1 MSIMARVRRFLP
13 STAISYGVVVACV
26 IAVAMVTLLVAGE
39 SMVALP
45 ATIASFWLVLNAAPV
60 HMSGVELS
68 AQPFALPLLLGGWIA
83 MRLRQQVRERISL
96 NDVRVITGLSLL
108 IPLLLS
114 FTALAMIKDA
124 EPVLPVATP
133 GLWDVVWRTL
143 LLHAVTIA
151 VGFGPRLWTALLR
164 FRGIPT
170 WIVDAIR
177 LAFHFCLAM
186 WTVGAVVVLAS
197 LVIRSS
203 QALDAF
209 EIADTKAGVV
219 GLVVLSLLYLPTIA
233 FGAATVVSGAEWHF
247 GAGSISLFSA
257 TSSQLPPLPIL
268 AAMPEHSP
276 SFGGVGLLIP
286 AAVAVLVVR
295 RFLFSRPLIVSPLGT
310 LAVSALSAGLMA
322 LVAALLTG
330 GTVGF
335 YGNVGADPLLAALSA
350 MLWLGIV
357 GLIVVAVVG
366 FKGLAAEKTGAGIED
381 SDVEENADIDADTDT
396 DTHTDSHIADGDP
409 DVDADTLAE
418 ADVDTGD
425 SANDEIV
432 ENTSSTPTA
441 NALTTEA
448 PADAGEVADTG
459 NSEDEDNTEATQS
472 TTSAEDSSDTGLSDT
487 EAGSAET
494 TSKTSDV
501 SDESAG
507 STQSSVADIAADE
520 EPESGSTTDAS
531 QESDSDSAPTT
542 DTEKH

>member
-1 MSIMARVRRFLP
+1 M
-13 STAISYGVVVACV
+13 
-26 IAVAMVTLLVAGE
+26 
-39 SMVALP
+39 
-45 ATIASFWLVLNAAPV
+45 
-60 HMSGVELS
+60 
-68 AQPFALPLLLGGWIA
+68 
-83 MRLRQQVRERISL
+83 
-96 NDVRVITGLSLL
+96 ITGLSLL

-133 GLWDVVWRTL
+133 GLWGVVWRTV
-143 LLHAVTIA
+143 LLHTVTIA
-151 VGFGPRLWTALLR
+151 VGFGSRLWTALLR

-197 LVIRSS
+197 LVVRSS

-209 EIADTKAGVV
+209 AIADTKAGVV

-276 SFGGVGLLIP
+276 SFGGLGLLIP

-310 LAVSALSAGLMA
+310 LAVSAVSAGLMA
-322 LVAALLTG
+322 LVTALLTG
-330 GTVGF
+330 GRVGF
-335 YGNVGADPLLAALSA
+335 YGDVGADPLLAALSA
-350 MLWLGIV
+350 MLWLGVV

-366 FKGLAAEKTGAGIED
+366 FKGLAADKTGAGIED
-381 SDVEENADIDADTDT
+381 SDVEENADADTDT
-396 DTHTDSHIADGDP
+396 DSDIAEGDA
-409 DVDADTLAE
+409 DVDADTHAE
-418 ADVDTGD
+418 ADLDTGD
-425 SANDEIV
+425 SADDEIV
-432 ENTSSTPTA
+432 ENTYSTPTA

-448 PADAGEVADTG
+448 PADAGDTADTG
-459 NSEDEDNTEATQS
+459 NSEDEDDTETTES
-472 TTSAEDSSDTGLSDT
+472 TTSVEDSSDTGLDT
-487 EAGSAET
+487 EVGSSKT

-501 SDESAG
+501 SDKSAD
-507 STQSSVADIAADE
+507 SAQTSVADIAADV
-520 EPESGSTTDAS
+520 EPESGSTTDTS

>member
-1 MSIMARVRRFLP
+1 MRIMARVRRFLP

-26 IAVAMVTLLVAGE
+26 IAVAMVTLLIAGE

-133 GLWDVVWRTL
+133 GLWGVVWRTV
-143 LLHAVTIA
+143 LLHTVTIA
-151 VGFGPRLWTALLR
+151 VGFGSRLWTALLR

-276 SFGGVGLLIP
+276 SFGGLGLLIP

-310 LAVSALSAGLMA
+310 LAVSAVSAGLMA
-322 LVAALLTG
+322 LVTALLTG
-330 GTVGF
+330 GRVGF
-335 YGNVGADPLLAALSA
+335 YGDVGADPLLAALSA
-350 MLWLGIV
+350 MLWLGVV

-366 FKGLAAEKTGAGIED
+366 FKGLAADKTGAGIED
-381 SDVEENADIDADTDT
+381 SDVEENADADTDT
-396 DTHTDSHIADGDP
+396 DSDIAEGDA
-409 DVDADTLAE
+409 DVDADTHAE
-418 ADVDTGD
+418 ADLDTGD
-425 SANDEIV
+425 SADDEIV
-432 ENTSSTPTA
+432 ENTYSTPTA

-448 PADAGEVADTG
+448 PADAGDTADTG
-459 NSEDEDNTEATQS
+459 NSEDEDDTETTES
-472 TTSAEDSSDTGLSDT
+472 TTSVEDSSDTGLDT
-487 EAGSAET
+487 EVGSSKT

-507 STQSSVADIAADE
+507 SAQTSVADIAADV
-520 EPESGSTTDAS
+520 EPESGSTTDTS

>member
-133 GLWDVVWRTL
+133 GLWGVVWRTV
-143 LLHAVTIA
+143 LLHTVTIA
-151 VGFGPRLWTALLR
+151 VGFGSRLWTALLR

-310 LAVSALSAGLMA
+310 LAVSAVSAGLMA
-322 LVAALLTG
+322 LVTALLTG
-330 GTVGF
+330 GRVGF
-335 YGNVGADPLLAALSA
+335 YGDVGADPLLAALSA
-350 MLWLGIV
+350 MLWLGVV

-366 FKGLAAEKTGAGIED
+366 FKGLAADKTGAGIED
-381 SDVEENADIDADTDT
+381 SDVEENADADTDT
-396 DTHTDSHIADGDP
+396 DSDIAEGDA
-409 DVDADTLAE
+409 DVDADTHAE
-418 ADVDTGD
+418 ADLDTGD
-425 SANDEIV
+425 SADDEIV
-432 ENTSSTPTA
+432 ENTYSTPTA

-448 PADAGEVADTG
+448 PADAGDTADTG
-459 NSEDEDNTEATQS
+459 NSEDEDDTETTES
-472 TTSAEDSSDTGLSDT
+472 TTSVEDSSDTGLDT
-487 EAGSAET
+487 EVGSSKT

-507 STQSSVADIAADE
+507 SAQTSVADIAADV
-520 EPESGSTTDAS
+520 EPESGSTTDTS